1 MRPPNAPK
9 ARLGLFDRLSVK
21 SLALFAATF
30 LIAFLALW
38 AYGVSTSYLESA
50 IVESTMPQAPQ
61 PVVIDP
67 NLRNE
72 LSQVMAMTSTSA
84 EQAAIKDPFNDRT
97 GIVGLNAVQRS
108 VGGTV
113 TTSGG
118 SGSAGTDGRSTTV
131 AGVSGSTSGRSSG
144 NSGGGGSSA
153 PVGPAI
159 TSSEAT
165 KQRWVAYLG
174 RAEMGDIPLDPRIF
188 AIDDLLP
195 VGVVDGGNGQQEVL
209 FYSEAAARTFSFPI
223 GTMFY
228 DGWLSELRPEGV
240 VFASSDDRRVV
251 RLRSWA
257 RSLRSVG

>member
-9 ARLGLFDRLSVK
+9 ARLGFFDRLSVK

-38 AYGVSTSYLESA
+38 AYGISTSYLESSIA
-50 IVESTMPQAPQ
+50 EAATPQTTQ

-72 LSQVMAMTSTSA
+72 LSQVMAMSSTAA
-84 EQAAIKDPFNDRT
+84 EQAAIKDPFNDR
-97 GIVGLNAVQRS
+97 GGLAGLKAVQQA
-108 VGGTV
+108 VAGTV
-113 TTSGG
+113 TTTGGTGGTTAGGSSTTIAGTGGG
-118 SGSAGTDGRSTTV
+118 SG
-131 AGVSGSTSGRSSG
+131 
-144 NSGGGGSSA
+144 GGGGSSSGSSA
-153 PVGPAI
+153 PVMTAN
-159 TSSEAT
+159 EAT
-165 KQRWVAYLG
+165 KLRFEKWLRDAQF
-174 RAEMGDIPLDPRIF
+174 GDIPLNPQVF

-223 GTMFY
+223 GTRFN
-228 DGWLSELRPEGV
+228 DGWLSEVRPEGV
-240 VFASSDDRRVV
+240 VFASSTNDQRTVT

-257 RSLRSVG
+257 RSLRTVG

>member
-9 ARLGLFDRLSVK
+9 ANLRLFDRLSVK
-21 SLALFAATF
+21 LLALFAATF

-38 AYGVSTSYLESA
+38 AYGISTSYLESTLA
-50 IVESTMPQAPQ
+50 EAAMPPAKQ

-72 LSQVMAMTSTSA
+72 LSQVMASSDATA

-97 GIVGLNAVQRS
+97 GIVGLNAVQRAVS
-108 VGGTV
+108 GTV

-118 SGSAGTDGRSTTV
+118 SGGTTADGRSTTV
-131 AGVSGSTSGRSSG
+131 IASR
-144 NSGGGGSSA
+144 NSGGGSGGSGESSGPAAPISSA
-153 PVGPAI
+153 
-159 TSSEAT
+159 SEAT
-165 KQRWVAYLG
+165 KQRYAAWLG
-174 RAEMGDIPLDPRIF
+174 RAEMGEIALDPRVF
-188 AIDDLLP
+188 AVDDLLP
-195 VGVVDGGNGQQEVL
+195 VGVVDGGSGQQEVL

-240 VFASSDDRRVV
+240 VFASSDNSRMV

>member
-30 LIAFLALW
+30 LIAFLAFW
-38 AYGVSTSYLESA
+38 AYGLSRSY
-50 IVESTMPQAPQ
+50 VEGALVEAAMPKAPQ
-61 PVVIDP
+61 PIVIDP

-72 LSQVMAMTSTSA
+72 LSQVMAMTSTTA

-97 GIVGLNAVQRS
+97 GIVGLNAVQRA

-113 TTSGG
+113 TTS
-118 SGSAGTDGRSTTV
+118 V
-131 AGVSGSTSGRSSG
+131 G
-144 NSGGGGSSA
+144 NSGNVADGRPLTIAGPSS
-153 PVGPAI
+153 PSGGPAGN
-159 TSSEAT
+159 SGPAAPSVSASEAT
-165 KQRWVAYLG
+165 KLRYAAWLG
-174 RAEMGDIPLDPRIF
+174 RAVTGEIPLDPRVF

-223 GTMFY
+223 GTQFY
-228 DGWLSELRPEGV
+228 DGWLSEVRPDGV
-240 VFASSDDRRVV
+240 VFVPSNDRRVG
-251 RLRSWA
+251 RLRSWT

>member
-1 MRPPNAPK
+1 
-9 ARLGLFDRLSVK
+9 LFDRLSVK

-38 AYGVSTSYLESA
+38 AYGISTSYLETA
-50 IVESTMPQAPQ
+50 IAESTMPQAPQ

-72 LSQVMAMTSTSA
+72 LSQVMAMTSTTA

-113 TTSGG
+113 TTSGSG
-118 SGSAGTDGRSTTV
+118 ASGSDGRSTTV
-131 AGVSGSTSGRSSG
+131 AGVSGSTSGRTG
-144 NSGGGGSSA
+144 NSGASSA
-153 PVGPAI
+153 PAGPSI

-165 KQRWVAYLG
+165 KQRYIAWLG
-174 RAEMGDIPLDPRIF
+174 MAEKFEIALDPRIF

-195 VGVVDGGNGQQEVL
+195 VGVVDGGSGQQEVL
-209 FYSEAAARTFSFPI
+209 FYSEAAAQTFSFPI
-223 GTMFY
+223 GTVFH
-228 DGWLSELRPEGV
+228 DGWFLGKLESDGV
-240 VFASSDDRRVV
+240 VFASSDYRQRP

>member
-30 LIAFLALW
+30 LIAFLAFW
-38 AYGVSTSYLESA
+38 AYGLSRSYVESA
-50 IVESTMPQAPQ
+50 LVEAAMPKAPQ
-61 PVVIDP
+61 PIVIDP

-72 LSQVMAMTSTSA
+72 LSQVMAMTSTTA

-97 GIVGLNAVQRS
+97 GIVGLNAVQRA

-113 TTSGG
+113 TTSVGN
-118 SGSAGTDGRSTTV
+118 SGNLADGRSTIP
-131 AGVSGSTSGRSSG
+131 GPSGPSGSGGGPAG
-144 NSGGGGSSA
+144 NSGPAAPSVSA
-153 PVGPAI
+153 R
-159 TSSEAT
+159 EAT
-165 KQRWVAYLG
+165 KLRWIAYLD
-174 RAEMGDIPLDPRIF
+174 RAQMGDIPLDPRVF

-195 VGVVDGGNGQQEVL
+195 VGVVDGGSGQQEVL

-223 GTMFY
+223 GTQFY
-228 DGWLSELRPEGV
+228 DGWLSEVRPDGV
-240 VFASSDDRRVV
+240 VFVSSNDRRIA
-251 RLRSWA
+251 RLRSWT